1 MKKLDRL
8 ILRSFLGPLLLTFT
22 IAEFVLLMQFVWK
35 YIDDMVGKGLPFGVL
50 AELMFY
56 AAVTFVPMALPI
68 AVLFASIMTMGNFGE
83 RYELV
88 AMKAGG
94 VSIRRVMMPLAMVTL
109 LLTGVAYYFSNDVL
123 PVAML
128 KYKMTLFDV
137 TRKKPALNIKPSEY
151 YSEIE
156 GYVIRANEKDPN
168 NGTLHDIIIYDHT
181 KHNLQN
187 TVVVADSGIM
197 RMSPD
202 ERYLIFTLFNGN
214 TYNEEL
220 DGDKHMT
227 RPFTEMRFQKQVMT
241 FDLSSF
247 AFDKTSDDFFKGS
260 YQMMNIEQLKENVAK
275 LERTREVH
283 YDDERASLTDR
294 MRCARIAL
302 PMLDMNKETRAS
314 QKERKETAAIGDLKK
329 IMNDAALGVPQN
341 FDAQARTDVPQA
353 EMQDGEAAPK
363 ANEFLARKRRRTA
376 QFANQGL
383 VLDPMR
389 QKEQAKDYSKVPVF
403 SRQVLAQMSK
413 PERERV
419 VRKAK
424 ENLKASQNEIRMY
437 KDMIH
442 ADSEYINR
450 HYIEWQRKYT
460 LSLAC
465 LVLFLVGAPF
475 GSIVRKG
482 GLGLPLVASVFFFV
496 MYYVIGMIAEKSVRE
511 GALGPIGMWTST
523 FVMLPIG
530 MLLTF
535 YAATEGGIFS
545 RSARRRAKNAL
556 KLVKPTLRTTPATKG
571 NDTER

>member
-1 MKKLDRL
+1 M
-8 ILRSFLGPLLLTFT
+8 LTFT

-50 AELMFY
+50 AKLMFY

-94 VSIRRVMMPLAMVTL
+94 VSIRRVMMPLAMVAL
-109 LLTGVAYYFSNDVL
+109 LLTGVAYYFSNDML

-156 GYVIRANEKDPN
+156 GYVIRANEKDPV
-168 NGTLHDIIIYDHT
+168 NGTLRDIIIYDHT
-181 KHNLQN
+181 KQSLQN

-220 DGDKHMT
+220 EGAKRIT
-227 RPFTEMRFQKQVMT
+227 RPLTDIQFQKQVMT

-260 YQMMNIEQLKENVAK
+260 YQMMNIPQLKESVAK
-275 LERTREVH
+275 LERARENH
-283 YDDERASLTDR
+283 YGDERASLMDR
-294 MRCARIAL
+294 MRCARMAL
-302 PMLDMNKETRAS
+302 PQLVAAREKMLTPNEEKAS
-314 QKERKETAAIGDLKK
+314 AGLGELMKIMSDSSMGAPQDFEEQERTDIPQVEAQGKERVAKAKQQTARPRRHAPLRSRQSLTVEP
-329 IMNDAALGVPQN
+329 APQP
-341 FDAQARTDVPQA
+341 QAR
-353 EMQDGEAAPK
+353 
-363 ANEFLARKRRRTA
+363 
-376 QFANQGL
+376 
-383 VLDPMR
+383 
-389 QKEQAKDYSKVPVF
+389 DYSQVPVF
-403 SRQVLAQMSK
+403 SRKALEQMPK
-413 PERERV
+413 PQRERV
-419 VRKAK
+419 VHKAR
-424 ENLKASQNEIRMY
+424 ENVVASQKEIHMY
-437 KDMIH
+437 QDMLH

-482 GLGLPLVASVFFFV
+482 GLGLPLVASVIFFV

-511 GALGPIGMWTST
+511 GAFGPMGMWTST

-530 MLLTF
+530 LLLTF
-535 YAATEGGIFS
+535 YATTEGGILS

-556 KLVKPTLRTTPATKG
+556 KLVKPTPHTAPDKKR
-571 NDTER
+571 